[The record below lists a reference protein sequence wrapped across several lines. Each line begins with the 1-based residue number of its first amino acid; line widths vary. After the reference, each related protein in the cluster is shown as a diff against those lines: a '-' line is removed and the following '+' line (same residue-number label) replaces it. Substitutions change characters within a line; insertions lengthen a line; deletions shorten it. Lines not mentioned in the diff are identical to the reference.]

1 MTLNQ
6 LIKELR
12 RNILRDTSDATSV
25 DEDDLLWTD
34 EALAMYI
41 NEAYFRFCHL
51 TEYLQ
56 DASTPSVCYLTLVVG
71 QREYDLD
78 PAVIRILSAEHGNII
93 LPVTST
99 DHLHGDQSEIA
110 SYQSV
115 RRSDYP
121 GVYAVV
127 PDYQIGKIVI
137 AGTPTSEDVVNPLR
151 FRVSRYPLE
160 KLTLDNANAEPEIPE
175 RFQLDMIEWAAFR
188 ALRNHDADGENMA
201 KASAH
206 STRFERAVEEVKSEF
221 KMRKFSRINYT
232 ESWGWN

>member
-12 RNILRDTSDATSV
+12 RNILRDTSDAISV

-41 NEAYFRFCHL
+41 NEAYYRFCHL

-56 DASTPSVCYLTLVVG
+56 DADTPAVCYVTIVLG
-71 QREYDLD
+71 QREYPLD
-78 PAVIRILSAEHGNII
+78 PAVIRILSAEYGNII

-99 DHLHGDQSEIA
+99 DHMHGDQAEFA

-127 PDYQIGKIVI
+127 PDYQIGKIVLV
-137 AGTPTSEDVVNPLR
+137 GTPAAEDAGKQLR
-151 FRVSRYPLE
+151 LRVSRYPLE

-175 RFQLDMIEWAAFR
+175 RFHLDMIEWAAFR
-188 ALRNHDADGENMA
+188 ALRNHDADAENMA

-206 STRFERAVEEVKSEF
+206 STRFERAVEEVKNEF
-221 KMRKFSRINYT
+221 KMRKFSRVNYT